1 MSKIKSAM
9 ELALERT
16 ADIKIDKEAVKKD
29 KFTHK
34 GKSAVG
40 RYLNNPKK
48 VSLSDEITELKGD
61 ELDWTKSGIIDTLLA
76 NITLPR
82 YESDLNRLPIIAEGI
97 KSLGKK
103 KGEEAKNLEF
113 LLTQYEDLF
122 KQYLANIEQLGEQLK
137 TQWEPR
143 LRQKEQQLKQQ
154 TGQNTRLTPEQDPE
168 FIKVL
173 TEELARMDTQYSEV
187 LSQGKEEIRKLVQ

>member
-29 KFTHK
+29 EFTHK

-40 RYLNNPKK
+40 RYLNNPKS
-48 VSLSDEITELKGD
+48 VSLSDEIKELKGD
-61 ELDWTKSGIIDTLLA
+61 ELDWTKSGIIDSLLA

-187 LSQGKEEIRKLVQ
+187 LSKGKEEIRKLVQ

>member
-29 KFTHK
+29 EFVRK

-48 VSLSDEITELKGD
+48 VSLPDEIADLKGD
-61 ELDWTKSGIIDTLLA
+61 ELAWTKSGIVDTLLA

-82 YESDLNRLPIIAEGI
+82 YESDLNRLPIIADGL

-103 KGEEAKNLEF
+103 KGEEAKNLDY
-113 LLTQYEDLF
+113 LLTQYEELF

-143 LRQKEQQLKQQ
+143 LRQKEQQMKQQ
-154 TGQNTRLTPEQDPE
+154 TGQNMRLTPEQDPE

-173 TEELARMDTQYSEV
+173 TEELARLDAQYSEV
-187 LSQGKEEIRKLVQ
+187 LSQGKEEIRKLV